1 MKLNRERMLAVSS
14 FILEVDLRALV
25 SAVPFSL
32 AGVIYIDRCWILP
45 SKFID
50 EAVYTMER

>member
-1 MKLNRERMLAVSS
+1 MNRERMLAVSS